1 MRKPEGRFDRRASRM
16 LGWNHVKPSPRTNT
30 GTAGKRKARV
40 SAVIANAKA
49 QGKKIPR
56 GVKLID
62 FREPTA
68 AERDFA
74 KALVPLTRKRSKA
87 AA

>member
-1 MRKPEGRFDRRASRM
+1 M
-16 LGWNHVKPSPRTNT
+16 LRWINVKHSPRTNS
-30 GTAGKRKARV
+30 GTLAQRKARV
-40 SAVIANAKA
+40 AAVIANAKA

-56 GVKLID
+56 GIKLIG

-74 KALVPLTRKRSKA
+74 KTLVPLTRKRSKA

>member
-1 MRKPEGRFDRRASRM
+1 ME
-16 LGWNHVKPSPRTNT
+16 HVKNSPPANP
-30 GTAGKRKARV
+30 GTALQRKARLA
-40 SAVIANAKA
+40 AVVANAKVL
-49 QGKKIPR
+49 GKKIPR

-68 AERDFA
+68 AERKFSRT
-74 KALVPLTRKRSKA
+74 LVPLARKRVKA

>member
-1 MRKPEGRFDRRASRM
+1 MDHMKNP
-16 LGWNHVKPSPRTNT
+16 PRTNSVT
-30 GTAGKRKARV
+30 PVQRKTRV

-56 GVKLID
+56 GVKLIG
-62 FREPTA
+62 FRDPTA
-68 AERDFA
+68 AERNFA
-74 KALVPLTRKRSKA
+74 KTLVPLTRKRSKA

>member
-1 MRKPEGRFDRRASRM
+1 MD
-16 LGWNHVKPSPRTNT
+16 LVKHSPRTNP
-30 GTAGKRKARV
+30 GTPAQRKARV
-40 SAVIANAKA
+40 AAVIVNAKA
-49 QGKKIPR
+49 EGKKIPR
-56 GVKLID
+56 GVKLIG

-74 KALVPLTRKRSKA
+74 KTLTRKRSKA

>member
-1 MRKPEGRFDRRASRM
+1 MD
-16 LGWNHVKPSPRTNT
+16 LVKHSPRTNSRT
-30 GTAGKRKARV
+30 PAQRKARV
-40 SAVIANAKA
+40 AAVIVNAKA
-49 QGKKIPR
+49 EGKKIPR
-56 GVKLID
+56 GVKLIG

-74 KALVPLTRKRSKA
+74 KTLLPLTRKRSKA

>member
-1 MRKPEGRFDRRASRM
+1 M
-16 LGWNHVKPSPRTNT
+16 LRWINVKHSPRTNS
-30 GTAGKRKARV
+30 GTLAQRKARV
-40 SAVIANAKA
+40 AAVIANAKE

-56 GVKLID
+56 GIKLIG

-74 KALVPLTRKRSKA
+74 QTLIPLTGKRSKA